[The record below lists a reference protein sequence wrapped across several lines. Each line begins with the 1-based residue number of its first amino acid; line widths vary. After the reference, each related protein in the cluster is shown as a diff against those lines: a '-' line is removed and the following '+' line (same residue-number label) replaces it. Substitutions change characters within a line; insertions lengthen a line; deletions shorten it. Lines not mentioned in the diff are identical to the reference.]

1 MAAPSK
7 TAVRSSGGK
16 GVGAEADDRA
26 FLQKCLVRNPRVKL
40 ELEEQVK
47 HSHQPVPRDL
57 TYWAVWSYAR
67 GKLVNQRRLTERP
80 TLAEAVAAASAKG
93 YNILNPDGGKFARPT
108 N

>member
-7 TAVRSSGGK
+7 TAVRSSGTK
-16 GVGAEADDRA
+16 GLGVKADDRA

-40 ELEEQVK
+40 TLEEQVK

-67 GKLVNQRRLTERP
+67 GKLVKQRRLTERP
-80 TLAEAVAAASAKG
+80 TLAEAVAYASSAG
-93 YNILNPDGGKFARPT
+93 YTVLNPDGGKFTPPT
-108 N
+108 A